1 MMPLESRQPKYN
13 QQLACP
19 AYSRHDTNKIN
30 EMQTRHRPGCPEGA
44 QNRAFAFDCQ
54 VSSWSSDSHSVMP
67 VIQSLVRLAMP
78 VVGFSYRGRIFLLTM
93 ASHNTTLEY
102 LTTTRIGEKGQLTVP
117 KQFRQDLGLGT
128 GAPFAVL
135 RLGDGLIL
143 LPEQR
148 RFEELCQ
155 QVSSSLTAARLTSED
170 LIATL
175 PEARNR
181 VYKRQYGEKPSRNVL
196 PRRSRNQRGK

>member
-1 MMPLESRQPKYN
+1 
-13 QQLACP
+13 
-19 AYSRHDTNKIN
+19 
-30 EMQTRHRPGCPEGA
+30 
-44 QNRAFAFDCQ
+44 
-54 VSSWSSDSHSVMP
+54 
-67 VIQSLVRLAMP
+67 
-78 VVGFSYRGRIFLLTM
+78 M
-93 ASHNTTLEY
+93 ATHNTTLEY
-102 LTTTRIGEKGQLTVP
+102 LTTTKIGEKGQLTVP

-155 QVSSSLTAARLTSED
+155 QVSSSLTAAGLTSDD

-181 VYKRQYGEKPSRNVL
+181 VYTHRYGTKPSRNASL
-196 PRRSRNQRGK
+196 RRSRNQRAK